1 MPFGRRTRVVPGNHV
16 LHGGAHWRNLENTM
30 NQCVLRRR
38 GLSLPSLQQPVT
50 LSVIYARR
58 SVVETV
64 VRQFVHETTT
74 SYCSADSVRPHRCC
88 HLPNNLKLPPD
99 VSYTSQWVNNRPH
112 LCAAWSCAGVDGRGE
127 HGVDEEQRGQGGDC
141 AAA

>member
-1 MPFGRRTRVVPGNHV
+1 
-16 LHGGAHWRNLENTM
+16 M

-112 LCAAWSCAGVDGRGE
+112 LCAACRVQALTAEANMESTKSKEDK
-127 HGVDEEQRGQGGDC
+127 EEIVQLRNEIYAWKQKYYDC
-141 AAA
+141 RRKVVAVAQ